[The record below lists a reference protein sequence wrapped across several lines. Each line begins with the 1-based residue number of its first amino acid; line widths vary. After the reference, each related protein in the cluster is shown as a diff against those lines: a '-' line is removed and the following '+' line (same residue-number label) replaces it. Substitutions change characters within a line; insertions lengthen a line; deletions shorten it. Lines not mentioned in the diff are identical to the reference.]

1 MKGEPLII
9 LLIEDNP
16 AHAEMVIRNFEEQR
30 IANKIYHVLDGEAAL
45 NYLYHRGPFT
55 ALESSPRPHVIL
67 LDLRLPK
74 ISGLQILQEIKQD
87 EGLLSI
93 PVVILTTSEAE
104 RDLAMAYECHAN
116 SYLVKPVDFAKFS
129 QLVNDLGLY
138 WLAWNRQPWAESWVN
153 SVKT

>member
-104 RDLAMAYECHAN
+104 RDLAMAYESHAN